1 MNVLARDWQL
11 ARARALEL
19 LSKEKPFDESEHPRD
34 SHGKFTFSG
43 GGDDAAPAAPKASDN
58 KEVKAALGKNI
69 AHPNLYSIREKVER
83 GAWNLTVEKVKT
95 DYRGTTTKIE
105 INAPIP
111 SNWVKHTKP
120 YPSSGVEYYD
130 PDKVVIDE
138 DGRTAIKIDT
148 EAAIPKKATP
158 GVIYRGM
165 SWEEYQGALE
175 NGHFKSRG
183 DYNLGDEQKGLTY
196 YSSDPGQAVS
206 YAHSYAPSAYKA
218 VPGRPAVVVGVA
230 DPGDHY
236 VVPQQPTELGIRTP
250 VPTSAIREVYFGDP
264 ILAQPGDTEVIQESG
279 RPPME
284 GSGMSPSVWVNWRKE
299 GDDNVREL
307 KEASRRH
314 PGEGYT
320 DEAYIANGIVHTND
334 VYDAARALQE
344 GHAVELDQPRTASLL
359 ITELGKISKNMIAHG
374 EEATVFNLC
383 KVTIKGTS
391 LFCADAQGIPRVKM
405 PQLTMEQDQPFFDH
419 LKSKGYTVERHDEYA
434 SYLRATQ
441 NELNGA
447 KVAGIAAAMRST
459 EGYHSSSNP
468 IFVSNDNYILD
479 GHHRWAAEIGI
490 DATDNVL
497 ANDKTMAVWRVN
509 IPITR
514 LLAEAEAFTGGEGKL
529 SVEDEAA
536 RKKSLQAKAD
546 AHTDWMNECVP
557 EMMSYGKDQIVA
569 VAACLNMWRQAWEES
584 HPDGADDPGP
594 SRPGSDKYD
603 PDEKQIQTILAR
615 ARKYFDESKH
625 PRDEHGRW
633 TDGGGSDD
641 PAPVPVPAR
650 EGTKADMERRYGK
663 PSANWKAT
671 ASGLNTKEEQRLED
685 DDNFI
690 RRNIDDSKFISE
702 RGKMINAVPYYS
714 EYVKTDEDHS
724 HWNNFI
730 TTPKGIANATLMTSV
745 GEDRPTV
752 EIMHLQAVDRGAGR
766 AALEILTKAAD
777 QNGVSL
783 KLDPVPLEPSPGS
796 EGVMMP
802 KADLEAF
809 YAEFGFE
816 QVGERD
822 EGGKGTIT
830 MVREPRTAEAAPAL
844 TPELTPAQVSFVRD
858 WSQAANWTSHQH
870 AARAVVSGTK
880 PENYVCYDCVGD
892 DKERY
897 AKAAKMIDTI
907 NELPDLTVP
916 LYRGLTGGEYKPRE
930 GYKVG
935 DRFSESLTSWTT
947 KKTLAED
954 FASGAYAGGPGK
966 GSPEVLTLDIA
977 TSVNSKG
984 INVSDNL
991 SDSANALL
999 REAGEYLTTGEYE
1012 VTAVNGRDITVR
1024 RVGPAKKVNLK
1035 KSLKADWLRAC
1046 ARAQTHL
1053 KRSAHSDWM
1062 DARARVL
1069 ARAWNEAD
1077 HPRDEH
1083 GRWTDGGG
1091 GESESGFTDQMEE
1104 AFRIAET
1111 TEKVMALAVETAKKL
1126 DFNPALIEYTTEDK
1140 KFKVGEAEFNYAG
1153 SYQFGDSKITL
1164 YMNQLNE
1171 NNAKGVTAHEIG
1183 HRKFQLLTEMYKAET
1198 ALMMKD
1204 PGPPPD
1210 PSHQYWWGRKGG
1222 TDAMMKPDGTLRP
1235 PYDKHYPIYQE
1246 WTEIGMMR
1254 PSLEQDDGITPY
1266 SKMYWTEWEKGTVN
1280 TNLAYHETMAEIT
1293 RAQARMGKH
1302 AAGTGAGWR
1311 RLYALQEKLWA
1322 ETDKFTRDTSLVG
1335 PVKAIFIID
1344 DIRWEVR

>member
-1 MNVLARDWQL
+1 MTVHSRFVWETDDLVVVDGG
-11 ARARALEL
+11 
-19 LSKEKPFDESEHPRD
+19 EKLDKLFNEADHPRD
-34 SHGKFTFSG
+34 EHGRWTDGG
-43 GGDDAAPAAPKASDN
+43 GGDDATVPAVPKVSDN
-58 KEVKAALGKNI
+58 KEVKAALGKDI

-95 DYRGTTTKIE
+95 DYRGTTTKIA
-105 INAPIP
+105 INVPVP

-130 PDKVVIDE
+130 PDKVVLDE

-148 EAAIPKKATP
+148 EAAIPKTATP

-183 DYNLGDEQKGLTY
+183 DYNLGEAQVGLTY

-218 VPGRPAVVVGVA
+218 TPGRPAVVVGVA

-320 DEAYIANGIVHTND
+320 AEAYIANGIIHTDD

-374 EEATVFNLC
+374 EKAPTFNLC

-468 IFVSNDNYILD
+468 IFVSSDNYILD
-479 GHHRWAAEIGI
+479 GHHRWAAEIGV

-497 ANDKTMAVWRVN
+497 ANDKTMPVWRVN

-557 EMMSYGKDQIVA
+557 EMMSYGKDQVVA

-584 HPDGADDPGP
+584 HPDGADDPGT

-603 PDEKQIQTILAR
+603 PEEKQLQTILAR
-615 ARKYFDESKH
+615 ARTFARLFNEAEH

-641 PAPVPVPAR
+641 AVR
-650 EGTKADMERRYGK
+650 EGTKADMEAKYGK
-663 PSANWKAT
+663 PSANWQAT
-671 ASGLNTKEEQRLED
+671 ASGLNTKEERRLEAD
-685 DDNFI
+685 NNFI
-690 RRNIDDSKFISE
+690 RRNQDPGAYSAAVKVEND
-702 RGKMINAVPYYS
+702 VPYYS
-714 EYVKTDEDHS
+714 EYVKIDADHS
-724 HWNNFI
+724 YWRNFI
-730 TTPKGIANATLMTSV
+730 TTPKGIAEANLMMVFGADKPTL
-745 GEDRPTV
+745 
-752 EIMHLQAVDRGAGR
+752 EIQTLLSKDRGSGR
-766 AALEILTKAAD
+766 AALEMLTKAAD
-777 QNGVSL
+777 EHGVYL
-783 KLDPVPLEPSPGS
+783 QLDPVPLDPPEGG
-796 EGVMMP
+796 EGVKMS
-802 KADLEAF
+802 KEKLESF
-809 YAEFGFE
+809 YAQFGFVQE
-816 QVGERD
+816 GERD
-822 EGGKGTIT
+822 EDGKGTIT
-830 MVREPRTAEAAPAL
+830 MVREPRSPEEAAPAV
-844 TPELTPAQVSFVRD
+844 TGSYTASDASISEFEAAGVDIEDMTRTMHRQPWQSPTAPITDTAKDQREKFWAQWNRHIKMPPAQFKKEFLGGMDGTMDVSSMVLTKNGEIETD
-858 WSQAANWTSHQH
+858 WLGLKGTLSDKDGEIGTYSRTLKFLSSEGESNMAETNRLFLNKERQGGGIAKKMLAANIAFFKKAGIEKVRTTTDEVGGYAWAKYGFYPNNGLEFRQ
-870 AARAVVSGTK
+870 GTDI
-880 PENYVCYDCVGD
+880 YDRIEKIKDED
-892 DKERY
+892 DRKW
-897 AKAAKMIDTI
+897 M
-907 NELPDLTVP
+907 
-916 LYRGLTGGEYKPRE
+916 
-930 GYKVG
+930 
-935 DRFSESLTSWTT
+935 
-947 KKTLAED
+947 
-954 FASGAYAGGPGK
+954 
-966 GSPEVLTLDIA
+966 
-977 TSVNSKG
+977 
-984 INVSDNL
+984 
-991 SDSANALL
+991 
-999 REAGEYLTTGEYE
+999 
-1012 VTAVNGRDITVR
+1012 TAVAEGGLHEDM
-1024 RVGPAKKVNLK
+1024 
-1035 KSLKADWLRAC
+1035 
-1046 ARAQTHL
+1046 
-1053 KRSAHSDWM
+1053 RSIW
-1062 DARARVL
+1062 
-1069 ARAWNEAD
+1069 
-1077 HPRDEH
+1077 
-1083 GRWTDGGG
+1083 
-1091 GESESGFTDQMEE
+1091 
-1104 AFRIAET
+1104 I
-1111 TEKVMALAVETAKKL
+1111 MA
-1126 DFNPALIEYTTEDK
+1126 
-1140 KFKVGEAEFNYAG
+1140 
-1153 SYQFGDSKITL
+1153 DSKYGKEL
-1164 YMNQLNE
+1164 LMNMSWDGVLDLNDE
-1171 NNAKGVTAHEIG
+1171 KSMKRFDAYVAKG
-1183 HRKFQLLTEMYKAET
+1183 K
-1198 ALMMKD
+1198 
-1204 PGPPPD
+1204 
-1210 PSHQYWWGRKGG
+1210 
-1222 TDAMMKPDGTLRP
+1222 
-1235 PYDKHYPIYQE
+1235 
-1246 WTEIGMMR
+1246 
-1254 PSLEQDDGITPY
+1254 
-1266 SKMYWTEWEKGTVN
+1266 
-1280 TNLAYHETMAEIT
+1280 
-1293 RAQARMGKH
+1293 
-1302 AAGTGAGWR
+1302 
-1311 RLYALQEKLWA
+1311 
-1322 ETDKFTRDTSLVG
+1322 
-1335 PVKAIFIID
+1335 
-1344 DIRWEVR
+1344 